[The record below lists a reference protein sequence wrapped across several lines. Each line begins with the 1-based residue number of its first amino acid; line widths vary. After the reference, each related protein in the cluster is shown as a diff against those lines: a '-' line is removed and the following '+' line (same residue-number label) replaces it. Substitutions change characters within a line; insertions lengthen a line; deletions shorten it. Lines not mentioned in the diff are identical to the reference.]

1 MCGRHVK
8 ELLCTK
14 NYSISL
20 FFFPPVSSKNLT
32 QERKATPTP
41 REMTTTKSPLSTL
54 PDQQTLFPGLG
65 PEMYRHISLAFD
77 PSALGR
83 SIPIDSGT
91 VSIIHVAPILIREQF
106 NHLHSIC
113 VII

>member
-1 MCGRHVK
+1 MCDRHVK
-8 ELLCTK
+8 ELFCTK
-14 NYSISL
+14 NYSVSL
-20 FFFPPVSSKNLT
+20 YFLGFFSPPVSSKNLT

-77 PSALGR
+77 PAALGR

-91 VSIIHVAPILIREQF
+91 VSIIVCTCCPHP
-106 NHLHSIC
+106 H
-113 VII
+113 